1 MGVNECRVSVLCTEP
16 SERGSFCEDSGNLVR
31 SSQVESRVSLICEKV
46 GVCPHGQEVRN
57 NGNVP
62 TAGGGVKSCAPG
74 VGGLVHVYLA
84 RLREELDVSEGA
96 FLHCLVE
103 RGLTTV
109 EVLHKQ
115 RQVLLVN
122 MCIQNSKGFTPEAG
136 TPWERKLP
144 LPLGLVP

>member
-1 MGVNECRVSVLCTEP
+1 VGVNECRVSVLCTEP

-109 EVLHKQ
+109 EVLQTETSVVGKHVYTKQ
-115 RQVLLVN
+115 QRVY
-122 MCIQNSKGFTPEAG
+122 T
-136 TPWERKLP
+136 
-144 LPLGLVP
+144 